1 MVGYRIRIF
10 RLLRGKP
17 VDFQKLIKDKRAQ
30 AAIVAIILSLAGIAG
45 VQCNPD
51 QQAVLLD
58 AVGAAADSLDTVE

>member
-1 MVGYRIRIF
+1 M
-10 RLLRGKP
+10 
-17 VDFQKLIKDKRAQ
+17 DFQKLIKDKRAQ